1 MNTVGVNI
9 SLVNMQYSSIVDP
22 LHCSYLPPLPMCSA
36 YDVQDAYHMSPV
48 SPYSDAV
55 LSPLAS
61 PSSSAST
68 PPSSPSPPPSQSR
81 KRKPKKIRTTIPRPP
96 NAFILFRSDF
106 WAHEKQKIDPIE
118 RNHRGI
124 SRIAGHCW
132 RNLDAISKQY
142 YHERAFQLRELHRQ
156 QYPEY
161 KFKPASKKA
170 REANKPLPSEDDERC
185 RNLASTLMPE
195 LLAAAW
201 EREAT
206 DSYAAASEPLHEV
219 LVLPP
224 TVDLLWD
231 DPFGLSMTSFESMTH
246 EAFGCGFQEQPHLW
260 GFDELTMSLKHTL
273 LDRPPICP
281 PTFSF
286 PSPA

>member
-1 MNTVGVNI
+1 
-9 SLVNMQYSSIVDP
+9 QFP
-22 LHCSYLPPLPMCSA
+22 
-36 YDVQDAYHMSPV
+36 
-48 SPYSDAV
+48 PYSDAV

-61 PSSSAST
+61 PSSSASA

-81 KRKPKKIRTTIPRPP
+81 KRKSKKIRTTILVLA

-118 RNHRGI
+118 RNHRDI

-156 QYPEY
+156 Q
-161 KFKPASKKA
+161 PASKKA
-170 REANKPLPSEDDERC
+170 REASKQLPSEDDER
-185 RNLASTLMPE
+185 S
-195 LLAAAW
+195 W

-231 DPFGLSMTSFESMTH
+231 DPFGLSMTSFESMAH

-260 GFDELTMSLKHTL
+260 S
-273 LDRPPICP
+273 P
-281 PTFSF
+281 PTMPDWSPIYHPFST
-286 PSPA
+286 SHSTV